1 MRPEDVIK
9 LMETRRSIRQF
20 KQKSIPQE
28 TIERCVSAARLA
40 PSARNLQPLEFAYID
55 NSQLVKEIFPLLK
68 WAGYINP
75 DGNPEPGREPVSYL
89 VVLVNKNIYDNNF
102 KYDVGAAVEN
112 FILST
117 WADGIGSCWLLSV
130 NRNKLRQLL
139 NISEKYE
146 IDSVIALGYPDEEP
160 VIVDTDEN
168 IKYYKDE
175 HNRLHVPKRQMK
187 RIYHL
192 NEIKEL

>member
-1 MRPEDVIK
+1 MKPEDIIK
-9 LMETRRSIRQF
+9 LIDSRRSIRQF
-20 KQKSIPQE
+20 KQIPLPQE
-28 TIERCVSAARLA
+28 IISTCVSTARLA

-55 NSQLVKEIFPLLK
+55 HKNKVESIFPLIK

-75 DGNPEPGREPVSYL
+75 DGNPDDNKHPVSYL
-89 VVLVNKNIYDNNF
+89 VILVNKYIYDNNY
-102 KYDVGAAVEN
+102 KYDVGAAIEN

-117 WADGIGSCWLLSV
+117 LAHSIGSCWILSV
-130 NRNKLRQLL
+130 NRKKLRDLL

-168 IKYYKDE
+168 IKYWKDE
-175 HNRLHVPKRQMK
+175 YNRLHVPKRKMK
-187 RIYHL
+187 NIYHL
-192 NEIKEL
+192 NEIMD